1 MSLYNYEQRNTIG
14 NWSIL
19 WIDKNLQKTCAVL
32 FLFMKNIKQM
42 FGKLFNCKKMLKEE
56 KIAFK
61 YIDPTLLF

>member
-42 FGKLFNCKKMLKEE
+42 FGKLFNCKKC
-56 KIAFK
+56 
-61 YIDPTLLF
+61 

>member
-19 WIDKNLQKTCAVL
+19 WFDKNLQKTCAVL

-42 FGKLFNCKKMLKEE
+42 FGKLFNCKKC
-56 KIAFK
+56 
-61 YIDPTLLF
+61 